1 MSLSFTIPLSI
12 PQMLFDFTVLLFL
25 IQNHTMKKLVL
36 NLSISL
42 QSLSFSIIF
51 LKYNFWSLHFAPTV
65 KVMNFYKPL
74 HRL

>member
-1 MSLSFTIPLSI
+1 MSLSFTISLSI
-12 PQMLFDFTVLLFL
+12 PHMLFDFTILLFL

-42 QSLSFSIIF
+42 QSLSFTIIF
-51 LKYNFWSLHFAPTV
+51 LKYNFWSLPFAPTV
-65 KVMNFYKPL
+65 KVMNFYKPP